1 MKNDLITPIVAKVDL
16 HNVQYVKPNSLGI
29 DFSNQIDV
37 WSRMEFRYREKIKNL
52 CRNQTFE
59 GHDTFQDLNS
69 LIYAIREKI
78 D

>member
-1 MKNDLITPIVAKVDL
+1 MKDDLKTPIVAKVDL
-16 HNVQYVKPNSLGI
+16 HNVQYVKPKSLGI

-52 CRNQTFE
+52 CRNKKFE
-59 GHDTFQDLNS
+59 GHDTFQNLNS